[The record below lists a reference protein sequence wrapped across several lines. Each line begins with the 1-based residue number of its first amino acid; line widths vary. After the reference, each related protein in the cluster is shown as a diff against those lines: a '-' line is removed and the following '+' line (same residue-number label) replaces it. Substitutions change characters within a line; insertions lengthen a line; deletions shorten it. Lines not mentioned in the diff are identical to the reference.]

1 MTFVDLLNEYH
12 IIPQFP
18 PSVVRWTESVPKAV
32 SREDLKDREDLTER
46 LTITIDG
53 DDAKD
58 FDDAVSLEV
67 LENKNYLLGVHI
79 ADVTHYVKENSAVDR
94 AAFSRGTSVYLID
107 TVIPMLPFELSNE
120 LCSLKPDEV
129 RLTVSVF
136 MEIEENGNIKGF
148 KISKSF
154 IKSKA
159 RMTYKNVTKIL
170 EGDKALLEKYKSL
183 APMLKNMEHLAK
195 ILNKKRVRE
204 GSIEFVTHE
213 AMITL
218 DKKGVPVSVG
228 KYPITISNNIIE
240 EFMLA
245 ANVTVAK
252 YLSQKKLPCVYRIH
266 EAPDFERVKR
276 LSEVLPSLGVE
287 FPFKANMKPK
297 DFQDILKSA
306 ADLDTKDV
314 INYLVLRTM
323 SRARYHEKNQGHF
336 GLSFSDYCHFT
347 SPIRRY
353 PDMVVHR
360 ILKESLKGEI
370 SASRKKFFDELT
382 VAASISSSL
391 SETNAAEAELRWK
404 DIKKAEYMASHIGEK
419 HMATITHVTQ
429 TGFFAQLSNTVEGF
443 VAARTINDDLYM
455 MTENGLSL
463 KGTKTKRSFT
473 VGDSVEIK
481 VAAVSLGE
489 GKIDFELTG
498 TGILKPHLSNKRKLK
513 SKDRLSRE
521 DKEILRKFK
530 EKHREERDKKLEIR
544 KKADTERYIFENA
557 VIFVTFDILTKGQSL
572 KKGEKNFLGVMLK
585 DFAATIAMPVYRA
598 YVFDDD
604 KISFENTLIF
614 ASKETKNLL
623 GIISESFNLPLNEKT
638 DERVLGYVLSALL
651 HFSKSLEYEKFNF
664 SKREQEY
671 LDLKEK

>member
-12 IIPQFP
+12 IMQEFP
-18 PSVVRWTESVPKAV
+18 PSVVRWAQNAPKSV
-32 SREDLKDREDLTER
+32 SHEDLKDREDLTER
-46 LTITIDG
+46 LIVTIDG

-120 LCSLKPDEV
+120 LCSLKPQEI

-136 MEIEENGNIKGF
+136 MEIEESGNIKNF
-148 KISKSF
+148 KICKSF

-170 EGDKALLEKYKSL
+170 EGDKNLSEKYSHL
-183 APMLKNMEHLAK
+183 VPMLKNMQHLAK
-195 ILNKKRVRE
+195 TLNKKRVRE

-228 KYPITISNNIIE
+228 KYPVTISNNIIE

-245 ANVTVAK
+245 TNVTVAK
-252 YLSQKKLPCVYRIH
+252 YLSERNLPCVYRIH

-276 LSEVLPSLGVE
+276 LSEVLPSLGVD
-287 FPFKANMKPK
+287 FSFKVNMKPK
-297 DFQDILKSA
+297 DFQAILKNASK
-306 ADLDTKDV
+306 LDTKDV
-314 INYLVLRTM
+314 VNYLVLRTM
-323 SRARYHEKNQGHF
+323 SRARYHEKNSGHF

-360 ILKESLKGEI
+360 VLKESLNGEI
-370 SASRKKFFDELT
+370 SSARKKYFDELT

-391 SETNAAEAELRWK
+391 SEVNAAEAELRWK
-404 DIKKAEYMASHIGEK
+404 DIKKAEYMANHIGEK
-419 HMATITHVTQ
+419 HEAIITHVTQ
-429 TGFFAQLSNTVEGF
+429 TGFFAQLPNTVEGF

-481 VAAVSLGE
+481 VAAVFLGE

-498 TGILKPHLSNKRKLK
+498 TGVLKPHISKRRNLK
-513 SKDRLSRE
+513 PKNRLSRE

-530 EKHREERDKKLEIR
+530 EKHREERDKKQQTR

-557 VIFVTFDILTKGQSL
+557 VIFVIFDILTKGQSL
-572 KKGEKNFLGVMLK
+572 KRAEKNFLGVMLK
-585 DFAATIAMPVYRA
+585 DFAAVISLPVYRSH
-598 YVFDDD
+598 VFDDD
-604 KISFENTLIF
+604 KVNFENTLVF
-614 ASKETKNLL
+614 ASKETQNIL
-623 GIISESFNLPLNEKT
+623 GIISESFNISQN
-638 DERVLGYVLSALL
+638 ERVEKLVLKYVLSALR
-651 HFSKSLEYEKFNF
+651 HFSKSLRSERVNF

-671 LDLKEK
+671 LDLKEI